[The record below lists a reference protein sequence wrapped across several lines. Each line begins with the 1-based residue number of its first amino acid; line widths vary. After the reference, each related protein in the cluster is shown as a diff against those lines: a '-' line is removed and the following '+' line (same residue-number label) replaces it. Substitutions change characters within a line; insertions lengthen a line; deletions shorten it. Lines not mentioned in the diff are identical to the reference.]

1 MTNRINPA
9 EAKKSWDGLKNLLVK
24 ELLKPMVY
32 DCEYNGLESVVPAMK
47 DLAARK
53 VWGKAV
59 VLLHNDPTAR
69 L

>member
-1 MTNRINPA
+1 MI
-9 EAKKSWDGLKNLLVK
+9 EKG
-24 ELLKPMVY
+24 LLKPTVFEK
-32 DCEYNGLESVVPAMK
+32 EYRGLESVVTAMK

-59 VLLHNDPTAR
+59 VLVKPGNSKSR